1 MMHIQCQIYSI
12 KLIAIAIN
20 KISKYKYFSTLDL
33 KSAFGIDGKL
43 YQSKQIPLSVTNGYA
58 PFLDWLIRT

>member
-1 MMHIQCQIYSI
+1 M

-33 KSAFGIDGKL
+33 KSAVGIDGKL
-43 YQSKQIPLSVTNGYA
+43 YQSKQILLSVTNGYA
-58 PFLDWLIRT
+58 PFKD